1 MGTKIEI
8 FVNEGNSQVTV
19 ITETDVVNGNDVK
32 EVVVDDGMVNKLKS
46 ELDNALSTIE
56 NLVVRISDYQDTL
69 KVMLEEHEKTIALKD
84 IHIRALEKKIEA
96 LTNEEDNDNVEV
108 VEEVTETKVTKK
120 KLKFEKIGGYS
131 RKPKI
136 ELSDEELEKAYQDHL
151 RGVNLAEIART
162 YGVNRVTISK
172 MIAKYALMNHKS
184 CNLYSIEDT
193 NITLSRIA
201 KWVSMIDK
209 GMKYREIVVVDGE
222 YSAGF
227 INNYVY
233 VYGDFVKELIEK
245 GELE

>member
-32 EVVVDDGMVNKLKS
+32 EVVVDDSGVNKLKI

-56 NLVVRISDYQDTL
+56 NLVTKIDDYQDTL
-69 KVMLEEHEKTIALKD
+69 ETLLEEHEKTLALKD

-96 LTNEEDNDNVEV
+96 LTSEEDIDDVEV

-120 KLKFEKIGGYS
+120 RMKFEKIGEYS

-136 ELSDEELEKAYQDHL
+136 ELSNEELEKAYRDHL

-201 KWVSMIDK
+201 KWVNMIDNGK
-209 GMKYREIVVVDGE
+209 KYREIVEEDGE
-222 YSAGF
+222 YSAAH

-233 VYGDFVKELIEK
+233 VYGDYIKELMEK
-245 GELE
+245 GEL